1 MADLTSITT
10 VHTLSGGFATTAAM
24 YETPERASSRAKNEV
39 TLIPVNLEGE
49 LISHLTANYF
59 GFTYSPAEHETGLFA
74 KPSYLGYE
82 VHRLKDGDVMILGYA
97 SADAAKK
104 IGAGEGGDVNIYPVE
119 TSESNTFVQVR
130 RSKIHRSKA
139 LDRGNFN
146 RLSLILD

>member
-10 VHTLSGGFATTAAM
+10 VHTLSGGFASTAAM
-24 YETPERASSRAKNEV
+24 YETPERAAARAKNEV
-39 TLIPVNLEGE
+39 DLIPVNLEGE

-59 GFTYSPAEHETGLFA
+59 GFTYSPAEKETGLFA

-82 VHRLKDGDVMILGYA
+82 VHRLKDGDVMILGFA
-97 SADAAKK
+97 GADDAKK
-104 IGAGEGGDVNIYPVE
+104 IEAGESGDASIYPVE

-130 RSKIHRSKA
+130 RSRIHRAKA

-146 RLSLILD
+146 RLSFILD